1 MVGEDQLGP
10 RPQYARGEKEAQR
23 VDDKDSDRLSAELE
37 KSTYMG
43 PQGIFGEDREDICK
57 WQCGG

>member
-10 RPQYARGEKEAQR
+10 WPQSAGGEKEAGPKVPR
-23 VDDKDSDRLSAELE
+23 FRGWMSRILSAELE

-43 PQGIFGEDREDICK
+43 PQGIFG
-57 WQCGG
+57 